1 MKLGDIAAR
10 LNCDLTGDGS
20 IEIRGVAGI
29 ENAGEGELSFLV
41 NPKYLPQLKHT
52 RASGL
57 IVGLDFAPA
66 QIPLLKHK
74 NPYLAFARA
83 IELFNPHRIPRP
95 GIQPTAIVS
104 QTAVVGPG
112 VAVGA
117 FSQICDRVSIE
128 EGAQIGSHC
137 VVEDEAVIGAHSILH
152 AGCIIRERV
161 RIGARCIIQSNAVIG
176 SDGFGYAKQE
186 DGSWY
191 HIVQSGTV
199 VIEDEVEIG
208 AGSMIDRAAVGETRI
223 GRRTKIDNLVHIGH
237 GCQIGND
244 CLICAQVGLAGST
257 RLGDNVILAGQ
268 VGAAGHLTIGSGV
281 IAIAQTGIPGSVD
294 AGKTISGSPA
304 IDQKTWLKASAIH
317 ARLPELNKHLRDLDR
332 RVRDLE
338 NTLKV
343 MIEVNK

>member
-10 LNCDLTGDGS
+10 LSCDLTGDGS

-52 RASGL
+52 RASAL
-57 IVGLDFAPA
+57 IVGLDFASS
-66 QIPLLKHK
+66 QMPLLKHK
-74 NPYLAFARA
+74 NPYLAFAKA
-83 IELFNPHRIPRP
+83 IELFNPPRIPRP
-95 GIQPTAIVS
+95 GIQATAIVS
-104 QTAVVGPG
+104 PNAVVGAG
-112 VAVGA
+112 VTVGA
-117 FSQICDRVSIE
+117 FSQIGDRVSIE
-128 EGAQIGSHC
+128 EGAQIGPHC
-137 VVEDEAVIGAHSILH
+137 VIEDDAFIGAHSVLY
-152 AGCIIRERV
+152 AGCIVREHV
-161 RIGARCIIQSNAVIG
+161 KIGARCIIQSNAVIG

-191 HIVQSGTV
+191 HIMQSGTV

-223 GRRTKIDNLVHIGH
+223 GHGTKIDNLVHIGH

-281 IAIAQTGIPGSVD
+281 IAIAQTGIPGSVE
-294 AGKTISGSPA
+294 AGRTISGSPA
-304 IDQKTWLKASAIH
+304 MDQKTWLKASALH
-317 ARLPELNKHLRDLDR
+317 ARLPEINKHVREIDR
-332 RVRDLE
+332 RVRELE

-343 MIEVNK
+343 IGEVNK